1 MNQMTARKTTP
12 DKTTAHKTTPDKT
25 TPDKTTPGHARP
37 ADHRQV
43 RDYARIERAIQF
55 LEDNVTAQ
63 PALDEVAASAG
74 LSRYHFQRL
83 FHRWAGISPKR
94 FLQCLTV
101 AHAKRALTDSHS
113 VLDAAFEVGLSGP
126 GRLHDLFV
134 ACEAMSPG
142 EYKRR
147 GAGLAIRYGFH
158 PSPFGECLL
167 LATERGVCG
176 LAFVGPEGRSATL
189 GDMQSR
195 WPDAECRADSAV
207 TTALAERA
215 FAGAAE
221 AGAGPLAL
229 VLCGTNFQ
237 VQVWQALLRIPEGCM
252 VTYQAVARAIG
263 RPGAA
268 RAVGSA
274 VAANPISYLV
284 PCHRVIRQSG
294 VLGGYYWGSARKK
307 AMFVWEDSRARPV
320 APESDVRSL

>member
-1 MNQMTARKTTP
+1 MNQMTAHQTMP
-12 DKTTAHKTTPDKT
+12 P
-25 TPDKTTPGHARP
+25 PARP
-37 ADHRQV
+37 ADPQQV

-55 LEDNVTAQ
+55 LEDNATAQ

-83 FHRWAGISPKR
+83 FRRWAGISPKR

-101 AHAKRALTDSHS
+101 EHAKRALADSHS
-113 VLDAAFEVGLSGP
+113 VLDVALDVGLSGP
-126 GRLHDLFV
+126 SRLHDLFV
-134 ACEAMSPG
+134 ACEAMRPG

-167 LATERGVCG
+167 LVTDRGVCG
-176 LAFVGPEGRSATL
+176 LAFVGPEGRSAAL

-195 WPDAECRADSAV
+195 WPDADCRDDAAL
-207 TTALAERA
+207 TAPLAERA

-221 AGAGPLAL
+221 ADAGPLAL
-229 VLCGTNFQ
+229 ILRGTNFQ
-237 VQVWQALLRIPEGCM
+237 VQVWRALLCIPEGCL

-263 RPGAA
+263 RPAGA
-268 RAVGSA
+268 RAVGRA

-284 PCHRVIRQSG
+284 PCHRVIQRSG

-307 AMFVWEDSRARPV
+307 AMFVWEDSRARPDAGNGASRGAV
-320 APESDVRSL
+320 A